1 MNREVSLMMV
11 CSSTC
16 RVVVEHQD
24 WRRDA
29 QRTENESL
37 DEGFSWRNKG
47 VKGFKKYWGGK
58 YVRWLGGNRKNEP
71 NVTLMF
77 SWLWQSQCR
86 RETCECGKWWPWQC
100 SPAVTHWHAY
110 HSAGWCVSHLLLP
123 APIWIWHYGH
133 RFSDDI
139 KIEMIKQICP
149 GWTWK
154 VLGLLFGVSEWL
166 QWLYVQRQCEYEA

>member
-16 RVVVEHQD
+16 CMVVEHQD

-29 QRTENESL
+29 QRTENASL
-37 DEGFSWRNKG
+37 DEGCSWRNKG

-71 NVTLMF
+71 NSHVLLAVTEPEQERN
-77 SWLWQSQCR
+77 LWVWEVMAMAVLSSGDSLACVPQCR
-86 RETCECGKWWPWQC
+86 
-100 SPAVTHWHAY
+100 VM
-110 HSAGWCVSHLLLP
+110 CVSHLLLP
-123 APIWIWHYGH
+123 APIWTLHYGH

-166 QWLYVQRQCEYEA
+166 QWLYVQRQREYEA